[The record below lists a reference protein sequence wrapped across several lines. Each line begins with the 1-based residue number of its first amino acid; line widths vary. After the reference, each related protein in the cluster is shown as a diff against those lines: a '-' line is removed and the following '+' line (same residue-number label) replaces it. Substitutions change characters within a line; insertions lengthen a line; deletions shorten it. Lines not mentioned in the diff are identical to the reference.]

1 MLKDDYLFVQICF
14 QNVYKNDFMLKS
26 ILKSK
31 KIEQIS
37 LVDLLKEFPDQHEI
51 SNVDAIEESI
61 IMMEKFKGN
70 FDRTKMKIILSIF
83 LQIPKFNE
91 ENNKINGIQICV
103 KNWISSILKTIE
115 LSLIDSYHQMNAQY
129 GDFFVCLTVGEFFF
143 KLFSFL
149 EFGQKLRNKIIQKI
163 TMDDYRKWVNFK
175 LSVECQDDDDFTS
188 FWEKFENLILPAE
201 QMRNL
206 MIFYISRTLLIPIY
220 IQNSEIRVENIENE
234 FNFMFELLRVKNYKK
249 IKKNLEKHFSNSIL
263 SRNESKLLFEM
274 ILRDVRVFLFL
285 ENISEN
291 SFQHLENSRNLSIQ
305 KKKKQIF
312 EKEDK
317 ILSNLSYN
325 GSSLPFN
332 IKSEVQKNLWKLNRN
347 IVMRLNILEQN
358 YGNEKDTIISSLLY
372 FVKRTEKSRHSNMI
386 TKVIGELIS
395 SFFIGQDYG

>member
-115 LSLIDSYHQMNAQY
+115 LSLIDSYHQMNVQY

-234 FNFMFELLRVKNYKK
+234 FNFMFELLRDKNYKK